1 MKTFK
6 ENLIKAD
13 GLSLTEGS
21 NLFNTNKV
29 TVINATEHNAV
40 CKVIDNKSYEVSL
53 SFNSEKTL
61 INHICSCGNPR
72 ICEHVVAAIHAV
84 DEFRADK
91 RDIKSLNLDEITTS
105 FIETIS
111 PTRVITIQEYFVKFL
126 KTYGDKNF
134 ASFCSMVLDKLIS
147 DRNLIHKYLTFL
159 YQFDYFISRKALKV
173 SFDDIFKNF
182 LTSFDFEKL
191 SDKYCLENI
200 RRLINF
206 SQNITTSII
215 KVLFNILEKNPD
227 VFDKYSQI
235 ISTLTSITYEWIH
248 YLTPNTF
255 KLMIPT
261 IEKEDLY
268 DSLSYQALDYYL
280 NNHITIDTLE
290 PFLEK
295 PILDFERDYEFG
307 FSYEFITEC
316 IKKRKYEPIVY
327 FLNNLKTKEPISI
340 IMDLL
345 NLKDFYNYLKEND
358 KLELLK
364 TDIRIAIELE
374 GMSDLHDFVPPHEI
388 NITLLFILIKA
399 GYFTLSNHK
408 ISDFELIFAGK
419 EKVHFLRILENYVSN
434 TLISKD
440 LLSQILNNKEINDFI
455 HEVYYENFSLINK
468 LLEKSNGVEG
478 FNFIN
483 LEGK

>member
-13 GLSLTEGS
+13 GLSLTKGS
-21 NLFNTNKV
+21 NLFKTNKV

-40 CKVIDNKSYEVSL
+40 CKVIDNKTYEVSL

-61 INHICSCGNPR
+61 INHICSCGNPS
-72 ICEHVVAAIHAV
+72 ICEHVVASIHAV
-84 DEFRADK
+84 DEFWTDK
-91 RDIKSLNLDEITTS
+91 RDINSLNFEEITTC
-105 FIETIS
+105 FISTIS
-111 PTRVITIQEYFVKFL
+111 QTRVITIQEHFVKFL

-134 ASFCSMVLDKLIS
+134 ALFCSMVLDKLIS
-147 DRNLIHKYLTFL
+147 DRNLASKYLTFL
-159 YQFDYFISRKALKV
+159 YQLDYFISRKALKV

-182 LTSFDFEKL
+182 ITTFDYEKL

-206 SQNITTSII
+206 SQNITASII
-215 KVLFNILEKNPD
+215 KVLFNILERNPD
-227 VFDKYSQI
+227 EFDKYSQI
-235 ISTLTSITYEWIH
+235 ISILTSITYEWMH

-261 IEKEDLY
+261 IEKLHLY
-268 DSLSYQALDYYL
+268 DNLSYQALDYYL
-280 NNHITIDTLE
+280 NNHITIDTLK

-295 PILDFERDYEFG
+295 PILDFENDYEFG

-316 IKKRKYEPIVY
+316 IKKRKYEPIIY
-327 FLNNLKTKEPISI
+327 FLNNLKTEESINI
-340 IMDLL
+340 IMSSL
-345 NLKDFYNYLKEND
+345 NLKDFYNYLNENN

-374 GMSDLHDFVPPHEI
+374 GMNDLHDFVPPHEL
-388 NITLLFILIKA
+388 NTTLLFILIKA
-399 GYFTLSNHK
+399 GYFTLSNNK
-408 ISDFELIFAGK
+408 LSDFELIFAGK
-419 EKVHFLRILENYVSN
+419 EKDHFLRILDNYISN
-434 TLISKD
+434 KLISRE
-440 LLSQILNNKEINDFI
+440 LLSQLLNNKEINDFI
-455 HEVYYENFSLINK
+455 HAVYYENFSLINK
-468 LLEKSNGVEG
+468 LLEKSNGVDG
-478 FNFIN
+478 FNFID